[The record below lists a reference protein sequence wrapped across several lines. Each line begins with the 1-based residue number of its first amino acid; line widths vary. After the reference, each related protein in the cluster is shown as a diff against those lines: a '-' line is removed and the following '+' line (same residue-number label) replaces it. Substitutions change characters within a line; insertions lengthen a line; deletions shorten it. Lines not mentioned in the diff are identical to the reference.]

1 MSSGHP
7 HIAQRKQRYQLR
19 RILCQPFVAN
29 LGEAKLTLDH
39 SERVLNLR
47 ANAGFE
53 LLGFVQQA
61 APRQVLIQR
70 PAFAGARGDM
80 PVNTGGFRPLDRAL
94 VTDIRKHH
102 SFFTVQQ
109 SVTLRDIVDIGRS
122 ADDGVH
128 QAKVCIDADMRL
140 HAEVPL
146 VAFLGLV
153 RLRILLTRAVL
164 RRAGSSNQRGIND
177 RAGLEHQAFGDLGG
191 VDYGQQLNA
200 QVVLFQKMA
209 KPQDGGFVGQPGHA
223 SVKPYKFAVQRRVM
237 QGFFHGRVR
246 QTEPLLHEVNAQ
258 HGRYRKGRASY
269 LAGRRMRLNQRNQF
283 GPGHHQVHLVE
294 KFALACSLRCEFK
307 SGCKAHLFHV
317 STASDLAYSRLTY
330 ADLP

>member
-1 MSSGHP
+1 
-7 HIAQRKQRYQLR
+7 
-19 RILCQPFVAN
+19 
-29 LGEAKLTLDH
+29 
-39 SERVLNLR
+39 
-47 ANAGFE
+47 
-53 LLGFVQQA
+53 
-61 APRQVLIQR
+61 
-70 PAFAGARGDM
+70 M

-94 VTDIRKHH
+94 VTGIRKHH

-109 SVTLRDIVDIGRS
+109 SMTLRDIVDIGRS

-128 QAKVCIDADMRL
+128 QARVGIDTDMRL
-140 HAEVPL
+140 HPKVPL
-146 VAFLGLV
+146 ITLLGLV
-153 RLRILLTRAVL
+153 HLRIPLTHAVL
-164 RRAGSSNQRGIND
+164 DRAGTSNQRGIND
-177 RAGLEHQAFGDLGG
+177 RAGLEHPAFGDQGG
-191 VDYGQQLNA
+191 VDGGQQLNA

-223 SVKPYKFAVQRRVM
+223 SVQPCKFAVQRRVM

-258 HGRYRKGRASY
+258 HGQYRKGRASC
-269 LAGRRMRLNQRNQF
+269 LAGRRMRLNQRNLL
-283 GPGHHQVHLVE
+283 GPRHNQVHLVE

-317 STASDLAYSRLTY
+317 STVSDLAYSRLTY